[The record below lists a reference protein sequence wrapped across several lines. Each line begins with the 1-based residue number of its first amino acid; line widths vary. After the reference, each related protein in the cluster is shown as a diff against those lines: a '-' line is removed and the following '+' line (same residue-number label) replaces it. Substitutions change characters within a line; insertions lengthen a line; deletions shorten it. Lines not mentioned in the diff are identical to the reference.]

1 MPVDTPSQKVLDWQ
15 VSVNGEPLAGFRPN
29 SYGEMEAIWVRHD
42 RTDNAVIVAEGLV
55 ETQESHGV
63 LGWLGCPV
71 NPRYFLRDT
80 RLTQASPDIRAMAL
94 ALPDEDGPLARLH
107 ALSTAVRDAVAYRE
121 GVPSAEIGRAHVL
134 TQGKNVE
141 RV

>member
-1 MPVDTPSQKVLDWQ
+1 
-15 VSVNGEPLAGFRPN
+15 
-29 SYGEMEAIWVRHD
+29 MEAIWVRHD

-80 RLTQASPDIRAMAL
+80 RLTQASPEIRALAL
-94 ALPDEDGPLARLH
+94 ALPDEDGTLARLH
-107 ALSTAVRDAVAYRE
+107 PLSTDGSHAVAYRAGVTRADTTAEEAFARGERESGGE
-121 GVPSAEIGRAHVL
+121 GKR
-134 TQGKNVE
+134 
-141 RV
+141 

>member
-1 MPVDTPSQKVLDWQ
+1 MRISDWSSD
-15 VSVNGEPLAGFRPN
+15 VCSSDLPLAGFRPN

-80 RLTQASPDIRAMAL
+80 RLTQASPEIRAMAL
-94 ALPDEDGPLARLH
+94 ALPDEDGQLAR
-107 ALSTAVRDAVAYRE
+107 
-121 GVPSAEIGRAHVL
+121 PIGRAA
-134 TQGKNVE
+134 GWE
-141 RV
+141 RVWQYGEVPGGVGT